1 MTNKNTYNLLSQIN
15 IPADL
20 RRLPIDKLPQVCE
33 ELRRDIIDEL
43 ADNPGHFASSL
54 GVVELTV
61 ALHYVYD
68 TPYDRI
74 VWDVGHQAYGHKI
87 LTGRRERFST
97 NRKLHGLKPF
107 PSPSESEY
115 DTFTCGHASNSIS
128 AALGMAVAS
137 ANQDEKKKA
146 HHCRHRRRFD
156 EWRSGFRRTEQCFFY
171 PERHSHHSERQ

>member
-20 RRLPIDKLPQVCE
+20 RRLPIDKLPPVCE

-87 LTGRRERFST
+87 LTERR
-97 NRKLHGLKPF
+97 
-107 PSPSESEY
+107 
-115 DTFTCGHASNSIS
+115 
-128 AALGMAVAS
+128 
-137 ANQDEKKKA
+137 
-146 HHCRHRRRFD
+146 
-156 EWRSGFRRTEQCFFY
+156 
-171 PERHSHHSERQ
+171 

>member
-107 PSPSESEY
+107 RKRIRHVHLR
-115 DTFTCGHASNSIS
+115 TCFQFH
-128 AALGMAVAS
+128 L
-137 ANQDEKKKA
+137 
-146 HHCRHRRRFD
+146 RRFGHGGGLGQ
-156 EWRSGFRRTEQCFFY
+156 SG
-171 PERHSHHSERQ
+171 

>member
-87 LTGRRERFST
+87 LTERRGTFLDQQEAARAETFPLSF
-97 NRKLHGLKPF
+97 RKRIRHVHLR
-107 PSPSESEY
+107 
-115 DTFTCGHASNSIS
+115 TCFQFH
-128 AALGMAVAS
+128 L
-137 ANQDEKKKA
+137 
-146 HHCRHRRRFD
+146 RRFGHGGGFGQ
-156 EWRSGFRRTEQCFFY
+156 SG
-171 PERHSHHSERQ
+171 

>member
-61 ALHYVYD
+61 ALH
-68 TPYDRI
+68 TDR
-74 VWDVGHQAYGHKI
+74 K
-87 LTGRRERFST
+87 TGTFLYQQEAARAETFPLSF
-97 NRKLHGLKPF
+97 RKRIRHVHLR
-107 PSPSESEY
+107 
-115 DTFTCGHASNSIS
+115 TCFQFH
-128 AALGMAVAS
+128 L
-137 ANQDEKKKA
+137 
-146 HHCRHRRRFD
+146 RRFGHGGGLGQ
-156 EWRSGFRRTEQCFFY
+156 SG
-171 PERHSHHSERQ
+171 